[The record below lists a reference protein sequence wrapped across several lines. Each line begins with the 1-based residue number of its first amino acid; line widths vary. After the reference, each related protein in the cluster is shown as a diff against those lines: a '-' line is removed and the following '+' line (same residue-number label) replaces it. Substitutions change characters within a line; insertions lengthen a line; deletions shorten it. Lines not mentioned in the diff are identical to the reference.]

1 MEHYSV
7 EGLYL
12 TKKGVIKLRKTGKY
26 AQSDLELFTKL
37 IWANNL
43 EEAIRLATEE
53 LGGGEWREKP
63 KVSKTTEEERMRL
76 MGAPEFPGLSSPT
89 KKRKK

>member
-12 TKKGVIKLRKTGKY
+12 TKKGIIKLRKTGKY

-37 IWANNL
+37 IWSNNP

-63 KVSKTTEEERMRL
+63 KVSKTTEEERMRS
-76 MGAPEFPGLSSPT
+76 MGAPEFPGFSSPP

>member
-12 TKKGVIKLRKTGKY
+12 TKKGIIKLRKTGKY

-37 IWANNL
+37 IWSNNP

-63 KVSKTTEEERMRL
+63 KVSKTTEEERMRS
-76 MGAPEFPGLSSPT
+76 MGAPEFPGFKLPN